1 MQKLFIL
8 CVCMIGIYA
17 NTYAQ
22 TQEQKDSIK
31 ETSLHQVVISGSKF
45 SEKKKNIVQKVDV
58 ITSKQMSQMN
68 AQSTA
73 DVLSNTGQVFVQKSQ
88 QGGGSP
94 VIRGFEASRIQLN
107 IDGIRHNNAIFRAG
121 HLQNIIS
128 FDNNSLERVE
138 VLNGPAS
145 TLHGSDALGGV
156 ILLKTIDPK
165 FGNTA
170 KVKYTG
176 SQAMLRY
183 STVNQEKTA
192 NVGIHFGNQ
201 TLASFTNITF
211 SKFEDMRMGKNG
223 VDSIMKLWKKNF
235 VVAQVNGKDTMLK
248 NDDPY
253 TQSPSGYHQFDIL
266 QKFSYKPNEKM
277 KHGINL
283 QLSNSSDIPRYDRLT
298 ETANGLPKNAE
309 WYYGPQ
315 FRTLAAY
322 NLEASNVKGFFNDI
336 TATINHQFLTES
348 RHNRNFGK
356 PTIAHRTEKIHV
368 VGYNMAG
375 RRKQGNH
382 ELTLGTDGQ
391 FNFLKSQAHKTDIF
405 TGTETKIDTRYPD
418 GDNTMNLFGLY
429 LQHTAKF
436 NDNKVVINDGLRLSY
451 TSLHSTLVDTS
462 VQFHIPI
469 TDLKQN
475 NKALTGNV
483 GIAYMPD
490 DELRFTANISSG
502 FRSPNFD
509 DMTKVFESNNS
520 MLIVPNKDLKPEYTK
535 NAEVGMQF
543 NNGIIDLSVYG
554 FYTQFT
560 NAIVTSFFTYE
571 GQDSML
577 YNGVMT
583 KVYASQNKA
592 EAFLYGGGGELT
604 WRPVRYLSVHG
615 SVNYTYGRYNQDDT
629 LLVPL
634 DHVPPVTGRLSIRYA
649 KSKWYTELYSLFNG
663 KKKLYDYNLAGED
676 NLPYATPYGMPS
688 WYTINF
694 RAGVTLA
701 KYVQLQ
707 AGIENILDKNYR
719 YFASG
724 MNAAGRN
731 FVLAV
736 RFKY

>member
-1 MQKLFIL
+1 MKKLFIFS
-8 CVCMIGIYA
+8 VCLIGIS
-17 NTYAQ
+17 TLSKAQ

-31 ETSLHQVVISGSKF
+31 ETNLNQVVISGSKF

-128 FDNNSLERVE
+128 IDNNSLERVE

-170 KVKYTG
+170 KIKFTG
-176 SQAMLRY
+176 SQAMVRY
-183 STVNQEKTA
+183 STVNQEKTINA
-192 NVGIHFGNQ
+192 GIHFGNQ
-201 TLASFTNITF
+201 NLASFTNITI
-211 SKFEDMRMGKNG
+211 SKFEDMVQGKNG

-235 VVAQVNGKDTMLK
+235 IVTQVNGKDTMIK
-248 NDDPY
+248 NEDPY
-253 TQSPSGYHQFDIL
+253 KQVESGYSQMDIL
-266 QKFSYKPNEKM
+266 QKFLYKPNENI
-277 KHGINL
+277 KHGVNF
-283 QLSNSSDIPRYDRLT
+283 QLSNSSNIPRYDRLT
-298 ETANGLPKNAE
+298 ETSNGLPKSAE

-322 NLEASNVKGFFNDI
+322 NFEASNVKGFFNDI
-336 TATINHQFLTES
+336 TATASHQYLMES
-348 RHNRNFGK
+348 RHNRNYQK

-368 VGYNMAG
+368 IGYNLAG
-375 RRKQGNH
+375 RRKKGNH
-382 ELTLGTDGQ
+382 ELTIGTDGQ
-391 FNFLKSQAHKTDIF
+391 FNFLKSEAHKTDIF
-405 TGTETKIDTRYPD
+405 TNAETKIDTRYPD
-418 GDNTMNLFGLY
+418 GDNTMSLYGLY
-429 LQHTAKF
+429 LQHTAKLD
-436 NDNKVVINDGLRLSY
+436 DNKVIINDGLRFSY
-451 TSLHSTLVDTS
+451 TNLHSTLVDTA
-462 VQFHIPI
+462 VQFHIPV
-469 TDLKQN
+469 TDLRQSN
-475 NKALTGNV
+475 NALTGNLGV
-483 GIAYMPD
+483 AYMPD
-490 DELRFTANISSG
+490 ENLRFTANISSG

-520 MLIVPNKDLKPEYTK
+520 MLIVPNENLKPEFTK
-535 NAEVGMQF
+535 NAELGVQF
-543 NNGIIDLSVYG
+543 NNGIIDLSFYG

-560 NAIVTSFFTYE
+560 NAIVMDEFTYE
-571 GQDSML
+571 GQDSMM
-577 YNGVMT
+577 YNGSMT

-592 EAFLYGGGGELT
+592 EAFLYGGGGEFT
-604 WRPVRYLSVHG
+604 WRPVKYFSMYTSL
-615 SVNYTYGRYNQDDT
+615 NYSYGRFNQADT
-629 LLVPL
+629 MLVPL
-634 DHVPPVTGRLSIRYA
+634 DHVPPVNGRFGIKY
-649 KSKWYTELYSLFNG
+649 SKKNWYTELYSLFNG

-676 NLPYATPYGMPS
+676 NLPYATPNGMPS
-688 WYTINF
+688 WYTVNL
-694 RAGVTLA
+694 RAGMTVA
-701 KYVQLQ
+701 KYIQLQ

-724 MNAAGRN
+724 MSSAGRN